1 MKSKFKTSN
10 SRHDEEPAEALH
22 HLVGAEEHDGLRK
35 LGREAGPVV
44 AENELEIGEEPLD
57 KRHFGQFFAIMN
69 NQ

>member
-44 AENELEIGEEPLD
+44 AENELD
-57 KRHFGQFFAIMN
+57 FFFRQAALWPVLCHN
-69 NQ
+69 E